1 MAAVLLAPGCDGRPW
16 NSPYPEGDAD
26 ADIVYAAFSDRPKH
40 LDPAQSYSANE
51 IVFTAQI
58 YEPPLQYHY
67 LKRPYELV
75 PLAATRVPTPYF
87 LDADG
92 KRLPD
97 DAAVGDI
104 AFSVYDIDIKQGVRF
119 QPHPAFAVDDK
130 GAPRYATLSEKA
142 LASVRTL
149 DDFKYTGT
157 RELTAADY
165 VYEIKRLAHP
175 GLHSPIFGIMAQ
187 YIVGLEEYAQ
197 TLSEARTTLE
207 AEAGGPVFLDLDQ
220 YPLAGARVLDRSRYR
235 ITLRGKYPQFIYWL
249 AMPFFAPVPQEVDRF
264 YSQPGMQERNL
275 TLDWYPVGTGPYMLS
290 VNDPNRLMLLEANPN
305 FHGEAY
311 PESGEPEDAAAGLLA
326 DAGKPLPLVGK
337 AEFSREKEDIPAWN
351 KFLQGYYD
359 NSGVDSESF
368 DQVIQVGAGGD
379 IGLTDTMKARG
390 IQLSTGIETSSFY
403 TGFNMLDPVVGGDTE
418 SARLLRRA
426 IAIAVDYEEY
436 ISIFLNGRGIPAQG
450 PIPPGIF
457 GYREGEAGINHYV
470 YDWVNG
476 RPVRKPIEEAR
487 RLLAQAGFPG
497 GRDARTG
504 KPLTLNLDTTGTGP
518 DDKARLD
525 WMRKQ
530 FDKLNLQLVI
540 RATDYNRF
548 QEKVLKGTEQ
558 IFQWGWNAD
567 YPDPENFLFLLY
579 GRNAKVDHNGE
590 NAANYHNA
598 EFDRL
603 FEEMKNM
610 DNGPERQQIID
621 RMLEIVRSDGPW
633 LFGLHPKRFAL
644 YHAWVHNIKPNL
656 MANNT
661 LKYRRIDPQLRERL
675 RTRWNQ
681 PLVWPLWL
689 FGLLLVALILP
700 AYIGYKRRE
709 RRAGVVES
717 GRC

>member
-207 AEAGGPVFLDLDQ
+207 AEAGGPVFLDLNQ

-264 YSQPGMQERNL
+264 YSQPGMA
-275 TLDWYPVGTGPYMLS
+275 GTQP
-290 VNDPNRLMLLEANPN
+290 
-305 FHGEAY
+305 H
-311 PESGEPEDAAAGLLA
+311 AGLVSGRHRSLHAVGQRSEPA
-326 DAGKPLPLVGK
+326 DGAGGQSQFPWRGLSGR
-337 AEFSREKEDIPAWN
+337 AASRRTPRRGCLRTPASRCRWSTRRCSAGRR
-351 KFLQGYYD
+351 KTSPPGT
-359 NSGVDSESF
+359 SF
-368 DQVIQVGAGGD
+368 CRAITTIRASVRTASIRPSRSAAGGD
-379 IGLTDTMKARG
+379 IG
-390 IQLSTGIETSSFY
+390 
-403 TGFNMLDPVVGGDTE
+403 
-418 SARLLRRA
+418 
-426 IAIAVDYEEY
+426 
-436 ISIFLNGRGIPAQG
+436 
-450 PIPPGIF
+450 
-457 GYREGEAGINHYV
+457 
-470 YDWVNG
+470 
-476 RPVRKPIEEAR
+476 
-487 RLLAQAGFPG
+487 
-497 GRDARTG
+497 
-504 KPLTLNLDTTGTGP
+504 
-518 DDKARLD
+518 
-525 WMRKQ
+525 
-530 FDKLNLQLVI
+530 
-540 RATDYNRF
+540 
-548 QEKVLKGTEQ
+548 
-558 IFQWGWNAD
+558 
-567 YPDPENFLFLLY
+567 
-579 GRNAKVDHNGE
+579 
-590 NAANYHNA
+590 
-598 EFDRL
+598 
-603 FEEMKNM
+603 
-610 DNGPERQQIID
+610 
-621 RMLEIVRSDGPW
+621 
-633 LFGLHPKRFAL
+633 
-644 YHAWVHNIKPNL
+644 
-656 MANNT
+656 
-661 LKYRRIDPQLRERL
+661 
-675 RTRWNQ
+675 
-681 PLVWPLWL
+681 
-689 FGLLLVALILP
+689 
-700 AYIGYKRRE
+700 
-709 RRAGVVES
+709 
-717 GRC
+717 